1 MARASTA
8 DHKHDAIPVVEFI
21 KVDEDETN
29 KLVGVSDKN
38 ARTYGYN
45 DLTPFV
51 RPEHYIRH
59 IEPLEADLARQ
70 VEYDMD
76 EQ

>member
-21 KVDEDETN
+21 KVDEDETT

-38 ARTYGYN
+38 ARTYGCACGNTGREGMY
-45 DLTPFV
+45 
-51 RPEHYIRH
+51 
-59 IEPLEADLARQ
+59 
-70 VEYDMD
+70 
-76 EQ
+76 